1 MATELG
7 ISPFEF
13 FGPGRIVFGR
23 GKFAQAAELAAGL
36 GKSPMVIY
44 NGSGVIDRLTA
55 MLPKAI
61 VCRQRGEPTV
71 VQIDEAVAKA
81 RRASCDCVIGLGGGS
96 AIDAAKAVAAL
107 LSNGG
112 SPVDYMEVVG
122 KGQKITKPSAPWMA
136 IPTTAG
142 TGAEATRN
150 AVIGLPE
157 KKFKASIRSELMLP
171 RIALVDAE
179 LGVHVSPEVTANSG
193 MDALCQVI
201 ESYTSI
207 GANEITDVLALR
219 GIEHASRALPA
230 AFGDGSNIIAR
241 ESMAF
246 AAMVSGI
253 TLTSSGLGAVHGFAA
268 PIGANFPIP
277 HGTVCAALLPHIVA
291 ANVRALRARNEA
303 RGLKRYADVGRRL
316 PGSGEADDRA
326 AIDDCVRFLF
336 DLVREL
342 KIPPLKDF
350 GMSQASVA
358 ELVGLARKASSMK
371 FNPIVLTDEELSTAL
386 LAAIEGGGA
395 IEMGI
400 QVLNNPAA
408 FFHRTFM
415 G

>member
-1 MATELG
+1 MATEST

-13 FGPGRIVFGR
+13 FGPSRIVFGR
-23 GKFAQAAELAAGL
+23 GKFAQATELAAGL
-36 GKSPMVIY
+36 GKLPMIIY
-44 NGSGVIDRLTA
+44 NGPGVIDRLTA

-61 VCRQRGEPTV
+61 VRRQRGEPTV
-71 VQIDEAVAKA
+71 VQIDEAVAEA
-81 RRASCDCVIGLGGGS
+81 SRANCDSVIGLGGGS

-157 KKFKASIRSELMLP
+157 KKFKASIRSELLLP

-179 LGVHVSPEVTANSG
+179 LGVSVPPGVTASSG

-207 GANEITDVLALR
+207 GANEMTDVLALR
-219 GIEHASRALPA
+219 GIEHASRTLLA
-230 AFGDGSNIIAR
+230 AFHDGKNVAAR
-241 ESMAF
+241 ECMAL
-246 AAMVSGI
+246 AALLSGI
-253 TLTSSGLGAVHGFAA
+253 TLTSAGLGAVHGFAA

-291 ANVRALRARNEA
+291 TNVQALRAKNET

-316 PGSGEADDRA
+316 PDLGEADDRA
-326 AIDDCVRFLF
+326 AIDGLVRFLF
-336 DLVREL
+336 NLVQDL

-350 GMSQASVA
+350 GMSQGSVK
-358 ELVGLARKASSMK
+358 EMVGLARKASSMK
-371 FNPIVLTDEELSTAL
+371 FNPVVLTDEELSTAL
-386 LAAIEGGGA
+386 LAAIEGGGP
-395 IEMGI
+395 IDG
-400 QVLNNPAA
+400 
-408 FFHRTFM
+408 
-415 G
+415 